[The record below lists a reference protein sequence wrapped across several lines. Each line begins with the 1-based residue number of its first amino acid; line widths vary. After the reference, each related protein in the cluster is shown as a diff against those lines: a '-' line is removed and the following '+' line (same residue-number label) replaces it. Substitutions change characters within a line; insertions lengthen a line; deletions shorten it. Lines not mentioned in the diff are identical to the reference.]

1 MVTFLEVLLAVQ
13 RGQSLLASDVF
24 TNPVSLLSFSSSLS
38 PPPTLRMYTLPCWL
52 PAHRQTAPYGL
63 GNPPRRRRRS
73 LPKRCECATV
83 GDSAC
88 ATFCHRRRW

>member
-1 MVTFLEVLLAVQ
+1 MADSVD
-13 RGQSLLASDVF
+13 LLASDVF
-24 TNPVSLLSFSSSLS
+24 TNPVSLLSFSPLCS
-38 PPPTLRMYTLPCWL
+38 PPPAHSNPMYTLPCWL

-73 LPKRCECATV
+73 LPKRCECSSA

-88 ATFCHRRRW
+88 ATFCHRRPW